1 MLIKTII
8 DYTTLLLL
16 RRPYVKI
23 SCMNHSNS
31 KPLLAII
38 GVNFIWGFDFIAI
51 EYMMGFM
58 SPAMF
63 TFIRLIIGAVLLT
76 ACSFIFRGG
85 LHIKRE
91 DMPRIFLSG
100 AIGMSVYFT
109 IENLGTGLTSASFSS
124 LIMATVPI
132 FGMIGDRIIYGNKIT
147 PLKVVCILASILG
160 VYLLVSGE
168 PMGLSV
174 VGVLA
179 MFAAAISWTIYIVV
193 VKPLYD
199 RYDLLTLL
207 TGLFLSGLIVQIPAV
222 IVTQAVTHASLTL
235 TPMGVFVTL
244 ATAIV
249 CIIIGEFGYIYAV
262 GKLSTTLVAAFENVL
277 PVTAVI
283 FSIFIFG
290 KILTATQIVGGLIIL
305 LSVTAI
311 AFLERNT
318 E

>member
-1 MLIKTII
+1 MKTNN
-8 DYTTLLLL
+8 TLL
-16 RRPYVKI
+16 
-23 SCMNHSNS
+23 
-31 KPLLAII
+31 KPLLAIV

-58 SPAMF
+58 SPTMF
-63 TFIRLIIGAVLLT
+63 TFMRLVIGAVFLT
-76 ACSFIFRGG
+76 IGTFLFRGG
-85 LHIKRE
+85 LHIRKE
-91 DMPRIFLSG
+91 DMPRIFISG

-132 FGMIGDRIIYGNKIT
+132 FGMIGDRIFYGNKIT

-168 PMGLSV
+168 PMGISAI
-174 VGVLA
+174 GVLA

-199 RYDLLTLL
+199 KYDLLTLL
-207 TGLFLSGLIVQIPAV
+207 TGLFLSGLILQIPAV
-222 IVTQAVTHASLTL
+222 IITQAVTHAPVTV
-235 TPMGVFVTL
+235 TPMGIVGTL

-262 GKLSTTLVAAFENVL
+262 GKLSTTLVSAFENVL

-290 KILTATQIVGGLIIL
+290 KILTPMQIIGGVIIL
-305 LSVTAI
+305 IAVTVI
-311 AFLERNT
+311 ALLEKDK

>member
-1 MLIKTII
+1 MSILFQI
-8 DYTTLLLL
+8 L
-16 RRPYVKI
+16 RSWAAEESSVSSMDEIHAWIEERKANTRVVIEKVPF
-23 SCMNHSNS
+23 
-31 KPLLAII
+31 PE
-38 GVNFIWGFDFIAI
+38 GGFWFFDPKD
-51 EYMMGFM
+51 G
-58 SPAMF
+58 
-63 TFIRLIIGAVLLT
+63 FIRNRNN
-76 ACSFIFRGG
+76 SFFQIAGYR
-85 LHIKRE
+85 
-91 DMPRIFLSG
+91 
-100 AIGMSVYFT
+100 
-109 IENLGTGLTSASFSS
+109 N
-124 LIMATVPI
+124 
-132 FGMIGDRIIYGNKIT
+132 MIGDRIIYGNKIT

-174 VGVLA
+174 IGVLA

-207 TGLFLSGLIVQIPAV
+207 TGLFLSGLIVQTPVV
-222 IVTQAVTHASLTL
+222 IVTQAATHASLTV
-235 TPMGVFVTL
+235 TPMGILVTL

-283 FSIFIFG
+283 FSILIFG

-311 AFLERNT
+311 AFLERNK

>member
-1 MLIKTII
+1 MTK
-8 DYTTLLLL
+8 
-16 RRPYVKI
+16 
-23 SCMNHSNS
+23 NNS
-31 KPLLAII
+31 SFKPLLAII

-58 SPAMF
+58 SPTMF
-63 TFIRLIIGAVLLT
+63 TFVRLVIGSVLLT
-76 ACSFIFRGG
+76 ACVFLFKGG
-85 LHIKRE
+85 LRIRKE
-91 DMPRIFLSG
+91 DMPRIFISG

-132 FGMIGDRIIYGNKIT
+132 FGMIGDRIFFGNKIT

-168 PMGLSV
+168 PMGISV
-174 VGVLA
+174 IGVLA

-199 RYDLLTLL
+199 KYDLLTLL
-207 TGLFLSGLIVQIPAV
+207 TGLFLSGLILQIPAV
-222 IVTQAVTHASLTL
+222 IITQAVTHAPVTV
-235 TPMGVFVTL
+235 TPMGILVTL
-244 ATAIV
+244 ATAII

-262 GKLSTTLVAAFENVL
+262 GKLSTTLVSAFENVL

-290 KILTATQIVGGLIIL
+290 KILTPTQIIGGVIIL
-305 LSVTAI
+305 IAVTVIAI
-311 AFLERNT
+311 LEKDT

>member
-1 MLIKTII
+1 M
-8 DYTTLLLL
+8 
-16 RRPYVKI
+16 
-23 SCMNHSNS
+23 
-31 KPLLAII
+31 KPLLAIV

-63 TFIRLIIGAVLLT
+63 TFVRLIIGSVLLT
-76 ACSFIFRGG
+76 ACVFLFRGG

-91 DMPRIFLSG
+91 DMPRIFISG

-132 FGMIGDRIIYGNKIT
+132 FGMIGDHIFYGNKIT

-168 PMGLSV
+168 PMGISAI
-174 VGVLA
+174 GVLA
-179 MFAAAISWTIYIVV
+179 MFAAAIAWTIYIVV
-193 VKPLYD
+193 VKPLYEK
-199 RYDLLTLL
+199 YDLLTLL
-207 TGLFLSGLIVQIPAV
+207 TGLFLSGLIVQIPIVAV
-222 IVTQAVTHASLTL
+222 SQAVTHTPIVV
-235 TPMGVFVTL
+235 TPMGILVTL

-290 KILTATQIVGGLIIL
+290 KILTVTQIIGGVIIL
-305 LSVTAI
+305 IAVTTI
-311 AFLERNT
+311 AFLERNK

>member
-1 MLIKTII
+1 MKTNN
-8 DYTTLLLL
+8 TLL
-16 RRPYVKI
+16 
-23 SCMNHSNS
+23 
-31 KPLLAII
+31 KPLLAIV

-63 TFIRLIIGAVLLT
+63 TFVRLVIGVVFLT
-76 ACSFIFRGG
+76 IGTFLFRGG
-85 LHIKRE
+85 LHIRKE
-91 DMPRIFLSG
+91 DMPRIFISG

-132 FGMIGDRIIYGNKIT
+132 FGMIGDRIFYGNKIT

-168 PMGLSV
+168 PMGISAI
-174 VGVLA
+174 GVLA

-199 RYDLLTLL
+199 KYDLLTLL
-207 TGLFLSGLIVQIPAV
+207 TGLFLSGLILQIPAV
-222 IVTQAVTHASLTL
+222 IITQAVTHAPVTV
-235 TPMGVFVTL
+235 TPMGIVVTL

-249 CIIIGEFGYIYAV
+249 CIIKIGRAHV
-262 GKLSTTLVAAFENVL
+262 
-277 PVTAVI
+277 
-283 FSIFIFG
+283 
-290 KILTATQIVGGLIIL
+290 
-305 LSVTAI
+305 
-311 AFLERNT
+311 
-318 E
+318 

>member
-1 MLIKTII
+1 MK
-8 DYTTLLLL
+8 
-16 RRPYVKI
+16 
-23 SCMNHSNS
+23 NSNA

-51 EYMMGFM
+51 EYMMDFM

-63 TFIRLIIGAVLLT
+63 TFVRLVIGAVLLT
-76 ACSFIFRGG
+76 ACVFIFKGG
-85 LHIKRE
+85 LRIKKE
-91 DMPRIFLSG
+91 DLPRIFISG
-100 AIGMSVYFT
+100 AVGMSIYFT

-168 PMGLSV
+168 PMGLNP
-174 VGVLA
+174 VGLLA
-179 MFAAAISWTIYIVV
+179 MLAAAILWTIYIVI

-199 RYDLLTLL
+199 KYDLLTLL
-207 TGLFLSGLIVQIPAV
+207 TGLFLSGLIVQIPVVAV
-222 IVTQAVTHASLTL
+222 SQAMTHAAVTF
-235 TPMGVFVTL
+235 TPTGILITL

-283 FSIFIFG
+283 FSIIIFG
-290 KILTATQIVGGLIIL
+290 KILTGIQIAGGLLIL
-305 LSVTAI
+305 ISVTAI
-311 AFLERNT
+311 AFLERK
-318 E
+318 

>member
-1 MLIKTII
+1 MKTNN
-8 DYTTLLLL
+8 TLL
-16 RRPYVKI
+16 
-23 SCMNHSNS
+23 
-31 KPLLAII
+31 KPLLAIV

-63 TFIRLIIGAVLLT
+63 TFVRLVIGAVFLT
-76 ACSFIFRGG
+76 IGTFLFRGG
-85 LHIKRE
+85 LHIRKE
-91 DMPRIFLSG
+91 DMPRIFISG

-132 FGMIGDRIIYGNKIT
+132 FGMIGDRIFYGNKIT

-168 PMGLSV
+168 PMGISAI
-174 VGVLA
+174 GVLA

-199 RYDLLTLL
+199 KYDLLTLL
-207 TGLFLSGLIVQIPAV
+207 TGLFLSGLILQIPAV
-222 IVTQAVTHASLTL
+222 IITQAVTHAPVTV
-235 TPMGVFVTL
+235 TPMGIVVTL

-262 GKLSTTLVAAFENVL
+262 GKLSTTLVSAFENVL

-290 KILTATQIVGGLIIL
+290 KILTPMQIIGGVIIL
-305 LSVTAI
+305 IAVTVI
-311 AFLERNT
+311 ALLEKDK

>member
-1 MLIKTII
+1 
-8 DYTTLLLL
+8 
-16 RRPYVKI
+16 
-23 SCMNHSNS
+23 MNHSNT

-38 GVNFIWGFDFIAI
+38 GVNLIWGFDFIAI
-51 EYMMGFM
+51 EYMMGFL

-63 TFIRLIIGAVLLT
+63 TFVRLVIGAVLLT

-85 LHIKRE
+85 LRIKRE
-91 DMPRIFLSG
+91 DMPRIFVSG

-168 PMGLSV
+168 PMGLNA

-199 RYDLLTLL
+199 KYDLLTLL
-207 TGLFLSGLIVQIPAV
+207 TGLFLSGLIVQTPVV
-222 IVTQAVTHASLTL
+222 IVSQTVSHAGFTV
-235 TPMGVFVTL
+235 TPMGILVTL

-311 AFLERNT
+311 AFLERNK

>member
-1 MLIKTII
+1 MKTNN
-8 DYTTLLLL
+8 TLL
-16 RRPYVKI
+16 
-23 SCMNHSNS
+23 
-31 KPLLAII
+31 KPLLAIV

-63 TFIRLIIGAVLLT
+63 TFVRLVIGTVFLT
-76 ACSFIFRGG
+76 IGTFLFRGG
-85 LHIKRE
+85 LHIRKE
-91 DMPRIFLSG
+91 DMPRIFISG

-132 FGMIGDRIIYGNKIT
+132 FGMIGDRIFYGNKIT

-168 PMGLSV
+168 PMGISAI
-174 VGVLA
+174 GVLA

-199 RYDLLTLL
+199 KYDLLTLL
-207 TGLFLSGLIVQIPAV
+207 TGLFLSGLILQIPAV
-222 IVTQAVTHASLTL
+222 IITQAVTHAPVTV
-235 TPMGVFVTL
+235 TPMGIVVTL
-244 ATAIV
+244 VTAIV

-262 GKLSTTLVAAFENVL
+262 GKLSTTLVSAFENVL

-290 KILTATQIVGGLIIL
+290 KILTPMQIIGGVIIL
-305 LSVTAI
+305 IAVTVI
-311 AFLERNT
+311 ALLEKDK

>member
-1 MLIKTII
+1 
-8 DYTTLLLL
+8 
-16 RRPYVKI
+16 
-23 SCMNHSNS
+23 MNTKNTSM
-31 KPLLAII
+31 KPLLAIV

-63 TFIRLIIGAVLLT
+63 TFVRLIIGSVLLT
-76 ACSFIFRGG
+76 ACVFLFRGG

-91 DMPRIFLSG
+91 DMPRIFISG

-132 FGMIGDRIIYGNKIT
+132 FGMIGDHIFYGNKIT

-168 PMGLSV
+168 PMGISAI
-174 VGVLA
+174 GVLA
-179 MFAAAISWTIYIVV
+179 MFAAAIAWTIYIVV
-193 VKPLYD
+193 VKPLYEK
-199 RYDLLTLL
+199 YDLLTLL
-207 TGLFLSGLIVQIPAV
+207 TGLFLSGLIVQIPIVAV
-222 IVTQAVTHASLTL
+222 SQAVTHTPIVV
-235 TPMGVFVTL
+235 TPMGILVTL

-290 KILTATQIVGGLIIL
+290 KILTVTQIIGGVIIL
-305 LSVTAI
+305 IAVTTI
-311 AFLERNT
+311 AFLERNK

>member
-1 MLIKTII
+1 M
-8 DYTTLLLL
+8 LL
-16 RRPYVKI
+16 RCLHVKI
-23 SCMNHSNS
+23 SCMNHSNTKS
-31 KPLLAII
+31 LLAII

-51 EYMMGFM
+51 EYMMMFM

-63 TFIRLIIGAVLLT
+63 TFVRLIIGAVLLT

-85 LHIKRE
+85 LRIKRE
-91 DMPRIFLSG
+91 DMSRIFLSG
-100 AIGMSVYFT
+100 AIGMSAYFT

-199 RYDLLTLL
+199 KYDLLTLL
-207 TGLFLSGLIVQIPAV
+207 TGLFLSGLIVQTPVV
-222 IVTQAVTHASLTL
+222 IVSQFVTHASLTV
-235 TPMGVFVTL
+235 TPMGILVTL

-290 KILTATQIVGGLIIL
+290 KVLTATQIIGGIIIL

-311 AFLERNT
+311 AFLERNKD
-318 E
+318 

>member
-1 MLIKTII
+1 LFEIII

-16 RRPYVKI
+16 RCPHVRI
-23 SCMNHSNS
+23 SYMNHSNT

-51 EYMMGFM
+51 EYMMGFL

-63 TFIRLIIGAVLLT
+63 TFVRLVIGTVLLI
-76 ACSFIFRGG
+76 ACSLIFRGG

-168 PMGLSV
+168 PMGLNA

-179 MFAAAISWTIYIVV
+179 MFAAAISWTIYIVI

-199 RYDLLTLL
+199 KYDLLTLL
-207 TGLFLSGLIVQIPAV
+207 TGLFLSGLIVQTPVV
-222 IVTQAVTHASLTL
+222 IVSQTVSHAGLTV
-235 TPMGVFVTL
+235 TPMGVLVTL

-311 AFLERNT
+311 AFLERNK

>member
-1 MLIKTII
+1 MKTNN
-8 DYTTLLLL
+8 TLL
-16 RRPYVKI
+16 
-23 SCMNHSNS
+23 
-31 KPLLAII
+31 KPLLAIV

-63 TFIRLIIGAVLLT
+63 TFVRLVIGVVFLT
-76 ACSFIFRGG
+76 IGTFLFRGG
-85 LHIKRE
+85 LHIRKE
-91 DMPRIFLSG
+91 DMPRIFISG

-132 FGMIGDRIIYGNKIT
+132 FGMIGDRIFYGNKIT

-168 PMGLSV
+168 PMGISAI
-174 VGVLA
+174 GVLA
-179 MFAAAISWTIYIVV
+179 MFAAAISWAIYIVV

-199 RYDLLTLL
+199 KYDLLTLL
-207 TGLFLSGLIVQIPAV
+207 TGLFLSGLILQIPAV
-222 IVTQAVTHASLTL
+222 IITQAVTHAPVTV
-235 TPMGVFVTL
+235 TPMGIVVTL

-262 GKLSTTLVAAFENVL
+262 GKLSTTLVSAFENVL

-290 KILTATQIVGGLIIL
+290 KILTPMQIIGGVIIL
-305 LSVTAI
+305 IAVTVI
-311 AFLERNT
+311 ALLEKDK

>member
-1 MLIKTII
+1 
-8 DYTTLLLL
+8 
-16 RRPYVKI
+16 
-23 SCMNHSNS
+23 MNNSNA

-63 TFIRLIIGAVLLT
+63 TLVRLIIGAVLLIVCT
-76 ACSFIFRGG
+76 FISKGG
-85 LHIKRE
+85 LHIKKA
-91 DMPRIFLSG
+91 DMPRIFIAG

-132 FGMIGDRIIYGNKIT
+132 FGMVGDRIIYGNKIT
-147 PLKVVCILASILG
+147 PLKVICILASILG
-160 VYLLVSGE
+160 VFLLVSGE
-168 PMGLSV
+168 PLGLST
-174 VGVLA
+174 VGVIA
-179 MFAAAISWTIYIVV
+179 MFAAAISWTVYIVV

-199 RYDLLTLL
+199 RYDLMTLL

-222 IVTQAVTHASLTL
+222 IVTQSITHTAVII
-235 TPMGVFVTL
+235 TPMGIAVTL
-244 ATAIV
+244 ATSIV

-262 GKLSTTLVAAFENVL
+262 GKLSTTLVASFENVL

-290 KILTATQIVGGLIIL
+290 KILTGIQIVGGLLIL

-311 AFLERNT
+311 ALLEKDKN
-318 E
+318 

>member
-1 MLIKTII
+1 MKTNN
-8 DYTTLLLL
+8 TLL
-16 RRPYVKI
+16 
-23 SCMNHSNS
+23 
-31 KPLLAII
+31 KPLLAIV

-63 TFIRLIIGAVLLT
+63 TFVRLVIGAVFLT
-76 ACSFIFRGG
+76 IGTFLFRGG
-85 LHIKRE
+85 LHIRKE
-91 DMPRIFLSG
+91 DMPRIFISG

-132 FGMIGDRIIYGNKIT
+132 FGMIGDRIFYGNKIA

-168 PMGLSV
+168 PMGISAI
-174 VGVLA
+174 GVLA

-199 RYDLLTLL
+199 KYDLLTLL
-207 TGLFLSGLIVQIPAV
+207 TGLFLSGLILQIPAV
-222 IVTQAVTHASLTL
+222 IITQAVTHAPVTV
-235 TPMGVFVTL
+235 TPMGIVVTL

-262 GKLSTTLVAAFENVL
+262 GKLSTTLVSAFENVL

-290 KILTATQIVGGLIIL
+290 KILTPMQIIGGVIIL
-305 LSVTAI
+305 IAVTVI
-311 AFLERNT
+311 ALLEKDK

>member
-1 MLIKTII
+1 MACKEGRIMKTNN
-8 DYTTLLLL
+8 TLL
-16 RRPYVKI
+16 
-23 SCMNHSNS
+23 
-31 KPLLAII
+31 KPLLAIV

-58 SPAMF
+58 SPTMF
-63 TFIRLIIGAVLLT
+63 TFMRLVIGAVFLT
-76 ACSFIFRGG
+76 IGTFLFRGG
-85 LHIKRE
+85 LHIRKE
-91 DMPRIFLSG
+91 DMPRIFISG

-132 FGMIGDRIIYGNKIT
+132 FGMIGDRIFYGNKIT

-168 PMGLSV
+168 PMGISAI
-174 VGVLA
+174 GVLA

-199 RYDLLTLL
+199 KYDLLTLL
-207 TGLFLSGLIVQIPAV
+207 TGLFLSGLILQIPAV
-222 IVTQAVTHASLTL
+222 IITQAVTHAPVTV
-235 TPMGVFVTL
+235 TPMGIVVTL

-262 GKLSTTLVAAFENVL
+262 GKLSTTLVSAFENVL

-290 KILTATQIVGGLIIL
+290 KILTPMQIIGGVIIL
-305 LSVTAI
+305 IAVTVI
-311 AFLERNT
+311 ALLEKDK

>member
-1 MLIKTII
+1 MTK
-8 DYTTLLLL
+8 
-16 RRPYVKI
+16 
-23 SCMNHSNS
+23 NNS
-31 KPLLAII
+31 SFKPLLAII

-63 TFIRLIIGAVLLT
+63 TFVRLIIGSVLLT
-76 ACSFIFRGG
+76 ACVFLFKGG
-85 LHIKRE
+85 LRIRKE
-91 DMPRIFLSG
+91 DMPRIFISG

-132 FGMIGDRIIYGNKIT
+132 FGMIGDRIFFGNKIT

-168 PMGLSV
+168 PMGISV
-174 VGVLA
+174 IGVLA

-199 RYDLLTLL
+199 KYDLLTLL
-207 TGLFLSGLIVQIPAV
+207 TGLFLSGLILQIPAV
-222 IVTQAVTHASLTL
+222 IITQAVTHAPVTV
-235 TPMGVFVTL
+235 TPMGILVTL
-244 ATAIV
+244 ATAII

-262 GKLSTTLVAAFENVL
+262 GKLSTTLVSAFENVL

-290 KILTATQIVGGLIIL
+290 KILTPTQIIGGVIIL
-305 LSVTAI
+305 IAVTVIAI
-311 AFLERNT
+311 LEKDT

>member
-1 MLIKTII
+1 M
-8 DYTTLLLL
+8 
-16 RRPYVKI
+16 
-23 SCMNHSNS
+23 
-31 KPLLAII
+31 KPLLAIV

-63 TFIRLIIGAVLLT
+63 TFVRLIIGSVLLT
-76 ACSFIFRGG
+76 ACVFLFRGG

-91 DMPRIFLSG
+91 DMPRIFISG

-132 FGMIGDRIIYGNKIT
+132 FGMIGDRIFYGNKIT

-168 PMGLSV
+168 PMGISAI
-174 VGVLA
+174 GVLA
-179 MFAAAISWTIYIVV
+179 MFAAAIAWTIYIVV
-193 VKPLYD
+193 VKPLYEK
-199 RYDLLTLL
+199 YDLLTLL
-207 TGLFLSGLIVQIPAV
+207 TGLFLSGLIVQIPIVAV
-222 IVTQAVTHASLTL
+222 SQAVTHTPIVV
-235 TPMGVFVTL
+235 TPMGILVTL

-290 KILTATQIVGGLIIL
+290 KILTVTQIIGGVIIL
-305 LSVTAI
+305 IAVTTI
-311 AFLERNT
+311 AFLERNK

>member
-1 MLIKTII
+1 MLFKTII
-8 DYTTLLLL
+8 DYTIFLLSCFHN
-16 RRPYVKI
+16 VII
-23 SCMNHSNS
+23 SFMKNSNV

-51 EYMMGFM
+51 EYMMNFM

-63 TFIRLIIGAVLLT
+63 TFVRLVIGAVLLT
-76 ACSFIFRGG
+76 VCAFIFKGG
-85 LHIKRE
+85 LHIKKE
-91 DMPRIFLSG
+91 DMPRIFISG
-100 AIGMSVYFT
+100 AVGMSVYFT

-147 PLKVVCILASILG
+147 PLKVICILASILG

-168 PMGLSV
+168 PMGLSS

-179 MFAAAISWTIYIVV
+179 MLAAAILWTIYIVI

-199 RYDLLTLL
+199 KYDLLTLL
-207 TGLFLSGLIVQIPAV
+207 TGLFLSGLIVQIPVVAV
-222 IVTQAVTHASLTL
+222 SQIVTHAAVTFTSTGILI
-235 TPMGVFVTL
+235 TL

-283 FSIFIFG
+283 FSIIIFG
-290 KILTATQIVGGLIIL
+290 KILTGVQIAGGLLIL
-305 LSVTAI
+305 ISVTAI
-311 AFLERNT
+311 AFLERK
-318 E
+318 

>member
-1 MLIKTII
+1 MKTNN
-8 DYTTLLLL
+8 TLL
-16 RRPYVKI
+16 
-23 SCMNHSNS
+23 
-31 KPLLAII
+31 KPLLAIV

-63 TFIRLIIGAVLLT
+63 TFVRLVIGVVFLT
-76 ACSFIFRGG
+76 IGTFLFRGG
-85 LHIKRE
+85 LHIRKE
-91 DMPRIFLSG
+91 DMPRIFISG

-132 FGMIGDRIIYGNKIT
+132 FGMIGDRIFYGNKIT

-168 PMGLSV
+168 PMGISAI
-174 VGVLA
+174 GVLA
-179 MFAAAISWTIYIVV
+179 MFAAAISWAIYIVV

-199 RYDLLTLL
+199 KYDLLTLL
-207 TGLFLSGLIVQIPAV
+207 TGLFLSGLILQIPAV
-222 IVTQAVTHASLTL
+222 IITQAVTHAPVTV
-235 TPMGVFVTL
+235 TPMGIVVTL

-262 GKLSTTLVAAFENVL
+262 GKLSTTLVSAFENVL

-290 KILTATQIVGGLIIL
+290 KILTPMQIIGGVIIL
-305 LSVTAI
+305 IAVTVIAI
-311 AFLERNT
+311 LEKDT

>member
-1 MLIKTII
+1 
-8 DYTTLLLL
+8 
-16 RRPYVKI
+16 
-23 SCMNHSNS
+23 
-31 KPLLAII
+31 LLAII
-38 GVNFIWGFDFIAI
+38 CVNFIWGFDFIAI

-63 TFIRLIIGAVLLT
+63 TFVRLIIGSVVLT
-76 ACSFIFRGG
+76 ACVFLFRGG
-85 LHIKRE
+85 LHIKRK
-91 DMPRIFLSG
+91 DMPRIFISG

-132 FGMIGDRIIYGNKIT
+132 FGMIGDRIFYGNKIT
-147 PLKVVCILASILG
+147 PLKVVCILASIFG

-168 PMGLSV
+168 PMGISAI
-174 VGVLA
+174 GVLA
-179 MFAAAISWTIYIVV
+179 MFAAAIAWTIYIVV

-199 RYDLLTLL
+199 KYDLLTLL
-207 TGLFLSGLIVQIPAV
+207 TGLFLSGLIVQIPIVAV
-222 IVTQAVTHASLTL
+222 SQAVTHTPIVV
-235 TPMGVFVTL
+235 TPMGILVTL

-290 KILTATQIVGGLIIL
+290 KILTAIQIIGGVIIL
-305 LSVTAI
+305 IAVTTI
-311 AFLERNT
+311 AFLERNK

>member
-1 MLIKTII
+1 MLFEIAI

-16 RRPYVKI
+16 RCPHVKI
-23 SCMNHSNS
+23 SCMNRSNS

-63 TFIRLIIGAVLLT
+63 TFIRLMIGAVLLT
-76 ACSFIFRGG
+76 VCTFLFKGG
-85 LHIKRE
+85 LRIKGE
-91 DMPRIFLSG
+91 DMPRVFLSG

-132 FGMIGDRIIYGNKIT
+132 FGMLGDRIIYGNKIT

-168 PMGLSV
+168 PMGISV
-174 VGVLA
+174 LGVLA

-199 RYDLLTLL
+199 KYDLMTLL
-207 TGLFLSGLIVQIPAV
+207 TGLFLSGLIVQTPVV
-222 IVTQAVTHASLTL
+222 IVSQIVTHASLTV
-235 TPMGVFVTL
+235 TPMGILVTL

-290 KILTATQIVGGLIIL
+290 KILSAAQVVGGLLIL
-305 LSVTAI
+305 ISVTAI
-311 AFLERNT
+311 ALLERNT